1 MTPCTNHGEG
11 KRPGAAAGHMALVLT
26 LVLAAC
32 LAGAGGA
39 HAGDAKAYVL
49 CYHSFHGNQKFPGD
63 VSLQELAS
71 QMDHL
76 RAKGFRFVSLADIV
90 TGRMKGTHN
99 VLVTID
105 DGNVTVHQA
114 YRQVFKP
121 RGIRP
126 VLGIYPAIIGRKSY
140 SLTWEQL
147 FELAKDGCEVGSH
160 GYYHLHLKQELRE
173 KDAKGFV
180 REIAGS
186 KDVLQKRL
194 GVKVKGFFYPNGIYS
209 EAARQTV
216 KDAGYSCAFVI
227 TWGPVLSPLSRNAD
241 PFKLPRYMIYQ
252 DNWGM
257 VSGTIIRDAGQ

>member
-1 MTPCTNHGEG
+1 MTACSNHGERH
-11 KRPGAAAGHMALVLT
+11 KSGAAAVHVALVLM
-26 LVLAAC
+26 LVSAAC
-32 LAGAGGA
+32 LAGAGRA

-63 VSLQELAS
+63 VSLEELAS
-71 QMDHL
+71 QMDLL
-76 RAKGFRFVSLADIV
+76 RTKGFRFVSLADLV
-90 TGRMKGTHN
+90 AGRVKGAHN

-105 DGNVTVHQA
+105 DGNATVYPA
-114 YRQVFKP
+114 YRQVFRP

-147 FELAKDGCEVGSH
+147 SELARDGCEVGAH
-160 GYYHLHLKQELRE
+160 GYYHLHLKQEFRE
-173 KDAKGFV
+173 KDPKGFV

-186 KDVLQKRL
+186 KDVLQERL

-209 EAARQTV
+209 EAARQAV
-216 KDAGYSCAFVI
+216 QDAGYSCAFVI
-227 TWGPVLSPLSRNAD
+227 TWGPVLSPLTRNAD
-241 PFKLPRYMIYQ
+241 PYRLSRYMIYQ

-257 VSGTIIRDAGQ
+257 VSGTIIRDTGP